1 MAFKRRLRPD
11 PNFSSSSI
19 ADLVF
24 LLLIFFMLTST
35 FVKQTGITVDFPT
48 SESNKV
54 NNDVGNSVT
63 IKADGRYL
71 WNSEDVSRG
80 KEREAIEASIR
91 ERIKEA
97 LTDEQDDNNGI
108 SLLVDREVS
117 IDLTTFVFEEVAKNG
132 GSVVIRTEK
141 NK

>member
-1 MAFKRRLRPD
+1 MAFKQRLK
-11 PNFSSSSI
+11 PNPEFSSSSI

-35 FVKQTGITVDFPT
+35 FVKQTGVTVDFPT
-48 SESNKV
+48 SDSDKV

-71 WNSEDVSRG
+71 WNSELMSQG
-80 KEREAIEASIR
+80 KEREAIEADIR
-91 ERIKEA
+91 ERIAEA
-97 LTDEQDDNNGI
+97 LTDDKDDNNGV

-117 IDLTTFVFEEVAKNG
+117 IDLTTFVFEEVARNG

-141 NK
+141 KK